1 MTSLASTAAVLA
13 VALLAACEG
22 DKRAAPARTPAVH
35 TGVPAAPA
43 QATSGASAGEVTGI
57 VLETQQ
63 GALLHVHIQ
72 RADGQKMTLVCDRQ
86 CFPKMELLKEGRRV
100 RVQWQRQ
107 RVKGGDEV
115 FDADVI
121 TQVETP

>member
-1 MTSLASTAAVLA
+1 
-13 VALLAACEG
+13 
-22 DKRAAPARTPAVH
+22 VH